1 MIADG
6 RRLGGFGRIL
16 LGQAASL
23 LSSSAAQF
31 ALIWWV
37 TVRTGSAL
45 ALGAAALAGFLP
57 QALLGP
63 IAGALIDRGSARRVM
78 IAADFVSAAA
88 ASALAAAFAS
98 GTGSVWP
105 VYLALLVR
113 AGAEAFQRPAFQA
126 FTAELVPPESLVKA
140 GGLSQAAAAL
150 SSLAGPAFGAVMA
163 ASLAI
168 PAVMAVDAG
177 GAVFA
182 ALMARGVRRSDAS
195 LRPDRSA
202 VIDDAGDGA
211 GTPSSGRAGFGSA
224 ASALYVELKAGF
236 RFLAS
241 DPEFRAM
248 AVPAV
253 LAGMLFMPLGALL
266 PLLVR
271 QRFHGGAWHTGLA
284 QSLFFL
290 GMLGSGAL
298 QGVRGALGRPAAV
311 VAASAAALGLS
322 LAAAGLAPSSAF
334 WLFCVAIFAAGV
346 SGGIGNVPVIARL
359 QAAAPPELRGKA
371 LAAAGTLLGA
381 GLPLGLGIASPVAE
395 RYGVSPWA
403 VLGGAS
409 LAATGLIAAFRARRR
424 AAGAA
429 AGYGRPGLR

>member
-6 RRLGGFGRIL
+6 RRLSGFGRLL

-31 ALIWWV
+31 ALVWWV

-63 IAGALIDRGSARRVM
+63 LAGALIDRGSARRVM
-78 IAADFVSAAA
+78 IAADFVAAA
-88 ASALAAAFAS
+88 AALALAAAFAS
-98 GTGSVWP
+98 GTGAVWP
-105 VYLALLVR
+105 IFLALLVR

-126 FTAELVPPESLVKA
+126 FTAELVSPEGLVKA
-140 GGLSQAAAAL
+140 GGLSQAVAAL
-150 SSLAGPAFGAVMA
+150 SSLAGPALGAAMA
-163 ASLAI
+163 ASLAL
-168 PAVMAVDAG
+168 PAVMAVDAC

-182 ALMARGVRRSDAS
+182 ALTAHGARSPGVAPGSDRRAASGEAGNGSEFRRSGLS
-195 LRPDRSA
+195 
-202 VIDDAGDGA
+202 
-211 GTPSSGRAGFGSA
+211 GFGSA
-224 ASALYVELKAGF
+224 ASTFSGELKAGF

-271 QRFHGGAWHTGLA
+271 QRFAGGAWHTGLA

-290 GMLGSGAL
+290 GMLGSGAF

-311 VAASAAALGLS
+311 VAASAASLGLS
-322 LAAAGLAPSSAF
+322 LAAAGLAPESAF
-334 WLFCVAIFAAGV
+334 WVFCVAIFAAGV
-346 SGGIGNVPVIARL
+346 SGGIGNVPVIARI

-381 GLPLGLGIASPVAE
+381 GPPFGLGIASPAAE
-395 RYGVSPWA
+395 RYGVSAWA
-403 VLGGAS
+403 VWGGAA
-409 LAATGLIAAFRARRR
+409 LAIAGLVAASRSRAGS
-424 AAGAA
+424 AGAA
-429 AGYGRPGLR
+429 AGLGRPGP

>member
-1 MIADG
+1 MIAVG
-6 RRLGGFGRIL
+6 RRLSGFGRLL

-23 LSSSAAQF
+23 LSSGAAQF

-88 ASALAAAFAS
+88 ALALAAALAS

-105 VYLALLVR
+105 IYLALLVR
-113 AGAEAFQRPAFQA
+113 AAAEAFQRPAFQA
-126 FTAELVPPESLVKA
+126 FTAELVPPEGLVKA

-150 SSLAGPAFGAVMA
+150 SSLAGPALGAAMA
-163 ASLAI
+163 ASLAL
-168 PAVMAVDAG
+168 PAVMAVDAC

-182 ALMARGVRRSDAS
+182 ALMAHGARSPGAAPGSDRPAGGGEAGSGSGSRRF
-195 LRPDRSA
+195 
-202 VIDDAGDGA
+202 
-211 GTPSSGRAGFGSA
+211 GRAGYGSA
-224 ASALYVELKAGF
+224 ASSFSGELKAGF

-271 QRFHGGAWHTGLA
+271 QRFAGGAWHTGLA

-311 VAASAAALGLS
+311 VAASAASLGLS
-322 LAAAGLAPSSAF
+322 LAAAGLVPASAF
-334 WLFCVAIFAAGV
+334 WLFCVAIFAAGL

-381 GLPLGLGIASPVAE
+381 GLPIGLVIASPVAE

-403 VLGGAS
+403 VWGGAS
-409 LAATGLIAAFRARRR
+409 LAATGLIAAFRSRRR
-424 AAGAA
+424 AGDAA
-429 AGYGRPGLR
+429 AGHGRPGPR